1 MSIVLVLYYFERAF
15 VSTIISAYNTY
26 DRDID
31 SFKGNIDKTEILQY
45 GSNQLYI

>member
-15 VSTIISAYNTY
+15 VNTIISAYNTC

-31 SFKGNIDKTEILQY
+31 SFKGNIKTEILQY